1 MGTYERYRS
10 ELKSGDAVFFRE
22 HGFFPRLIRRATM
35 SDYCHCGVVW
45 VAGPRIFVIEA
56 RQAQGV
62 TMRLLSEALPA
73 TWIPTGCN
81 WTKDVETAALMK
93 LQTSYSA
100 LAALALG
107 LGLRPPGQI
116 LACSLCFVDM
126 VWPGMYPAPEPD
138 RRWLTPGHLGE
149 IFGAAGN
156 PSMELT

>member
-62 TMRLLSEALPA
+62 TMRLLSEALPVD
-73 TWIPTGCN
+73 WIATGCR
-81 WTKDVETAALMK
+81 WTDDVEMSALTK
-93 LQTSYSA
+93 LQTRYSL
-100 LAALALG
+100 LAAIALG
-107 LGLRPPGQI
+107 LGLQPPGQTE
-116 LACSLCFVDM
+116 ACSLFMTRAIKPGLPGFVIDEK
-126 VWPGMYPAPEPD
+126 GC
-138 RRWLTPGHLGE
+138 TPGN
-149 IFGAAGN
+149 AAETLM
-156 PSMELT
+156 SMGLACLTLN